1 MADLPLYGSRDLQEI
16 IAVDKGLF
24 VASGIVRV
32 RLCRGRR
39 CRIGQQRRRGGII
52 IIVGGVIDHFFAR
65 IHFGGII
72 MQIQPNGNGYIV
84 QNGLLHEY
92 TCPEREVGPYFGN
105 ISWRRCSC
113 NRNGGGEIPGVVRRD
128 GRSLKQGLV
137 EGGHAYTSCKAG
149 VPGSFGREPGAAEG
163 GAFGQWATLYANT
176 AFYIDGVEMDA
187 GRCCRFIERDCISL
201 SYR

>member
-1 MADLPLYGSRDLQEI
+1 
-16 IAVDKGLF
+16 
-24 VASGIVRV
+24 
-32 RLCRGRR
+32 
-39 CRIGQQRRRGGII
+39 
-52 IIVGGVIDHFFAR
+52 
-65 IHFGGII
+65 

-137 EGGHAYTSCKAG
+137 EGGHAYTSCKAAFPVSFG
-149 VPGSFGREPGAAEG
+149 GEPVPGRG
-163 GAFGQWATLYANT
+163 GAFGPGATLSPNIPFSFT
-176 AFYIDGVEMDA
+176 
-187 GRCCRFIERDCISL
+187 RFS
-201 SYR
+201 